1 MKKSYQSQSN
11 QLKTAVIYAR
21 YSSDNQT
28 EQSIEG
34 QLRVCNE
41 YAEREKIIIVGTY
54 IDRAM
59 TGTNDHRPD
68 FQRMMKDSAKQEWNY
83 VLVYKFDRFS
93 RNKYETAIHKKTLKD
108 NGVKLKSATEYLPD
122 TPEAIIMESMFEGY
136 AEYYS
141 AELAVK
147 TKRGMRELR
156 IKGNF
161 QGGYIPFGYKVENKK
176 LVIDTE
182 KSEAVNYIYEQ
193 YSMGTPVKEII
204 KKLTARGIYN
214 RGKPLATNTVYNIL
228 RFEKYTGIYRYEN
241 EVYDN
246 LYPQIISPELFE
258 KVNRKIQANKYGKKS
273 VKTEYLLR
281 NKLLCGYCGRS
292 ISAETGTCRSGK
304 VNHYYK
310 CLGRRQHNGC
320 NKQTVTQEFIEN
332 LVIDNIIETLSDKN
346 VLSLIVSKILEKQE
360 SQKRDNYDLKCLL
373 QEKKQTETALNNL
386 VSALEK
392 GICSSTTNKR
402 LHELEEKLECLEREI
417 IIAKSKESATIT
429 DKEIKAFFVDTIKL
443 ERKAIINQLVN
454 KIELYDD
461 KMTIYYN
468 MPNSNISPDESQ
480 GFCFYIKEKDGFKIE
495 MLI

>member
-182 KSEAVNYIYEQ
+182 KAEAVNYIYEQ

-204 KKLTARGIYN
+204 KKLTAKGIYN

-246 LYPQIISPELFE
+246 LYLRIISSELFE
-258 KVNRKIQANKYGKKS
+258 KVNRKIQANKYGKQS
-273 VKTEYLLR
+273 IKTEYILR
-281 NKLLCGYCGRS
+281 NKLKCGYCGRP

-320 NKQTVTQEFIEN
+320 NKQTVTQEFIES
-332 LVIDNIIETLSDKN
+332 LVIDSIIEALSNKN
-346 VLSLIVSKILEKQE
+346 VLSLIINRMLEMQE

-402 LHELEEKLECLEREI
+402 LHELEEKLDCLEKEI

-443 ERKAIINQLVN
+443 EGKAIINQLVN
-454 KIELYDD
+454 RIELYDD

-468 MPNSNISPDESQ
+468 IPNSNISPDESQ
-480 GFCFYIKEKDGFKIE
+480 GFCFYINEKDGFKIE